1 MTNVIFFTELSN
13 QLKSIKRRLKT
24 GYYYF
29 YHFSIQIKSLVK
41 NDLQDWYELVGN
53 IWLSLLK
60 SLIVHHF

>member
-13 QLKSIKRRLKT
+13 QLKSIKRRLKA
-24 GYYYF
+24 GYYF

-53 IWLSLLK
+53 I
-60 SLIVHHF
+60 